1 MLRTHKVT
9 RGFSTEGPEK
19 FSHPQSRNKIS
30 NLMSCFIHTSLILT
44 EVLFIQGVSGVY
56 TFWFLGTDYLT
67 MALRARNVFG
77 AFEKRASAP
86 SIVCLIAQ
94 FVEHCTGIAEVMG
107 LNPVKAWICFGLL
120 FHNCLSCLFNVT
132 AIIDHVFMFFS
143 AVQIYDLSNILL
155 NISNVLDWQ
164 FLSKHVIYFI

>member
-1 MLRTHKVT
+1 MKLKPERKICSLSYRDMLRTHKVT
-9 RGFSTEGPEK
+9 RGLFTEGPEK

-44 EVLFIQGVSGVY
+44 EVPFIQGVSGVY

-67 MALRARNVFG
+67 MALRARNVSG

-94 FVEHCTGIAEVMG
+94 FRALHRYRRGHGFESRSG
-107 LNPVKAWICFGLL
+107 LNLFRAFISQLL
-120 FHNCLSCLFNVT
+120 KLF
-132 AIIDHVFMFFS
+132 I
-143 AVQIYDLSNILL
+143 
-155 NISNVLDWQ
+155 
-164 FLSKHVIYFI
+164 